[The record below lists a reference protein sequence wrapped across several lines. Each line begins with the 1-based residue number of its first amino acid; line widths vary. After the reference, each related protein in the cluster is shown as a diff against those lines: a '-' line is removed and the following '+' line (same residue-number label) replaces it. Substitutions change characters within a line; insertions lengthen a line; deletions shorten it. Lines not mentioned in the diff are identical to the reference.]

1 MNPYQKLVDLVA
13 PTRFAAPI
21 FRTLANAIDKRLLR
35 WTNGRISSG
44 IGTRYGKNIVLLT
57 TTGAKTGEKRTAPVL
72 HTPRGEQ
79 IILIASNAGTAKNPA
94 WYHNL
99 KKTPTCEV
107 TIRGRTRAYVAHEVE
122 GEEREQIFREAVAN
136 YPGYAEYEKRAG
148 RRIPVLKLVP
158 A

>member
-1 MNPYQKLVDLVA
+1 MNPYQKLVDLIA
-13 PTRFAAPI
+13 PTKFAAPI
-21 FRTLANAIDKRLLR
+21 FRTVANAIDKRLLV
-35 WTNGRISSG
+35 WSKGRISSG

-72 HTPRGEQ
+72 HTPLGQ
-79 IILIASNAGTAKNPA
+79 DIILIASNAGEPKNPA

-107 TIRGRTRAYVAHEVE
+107 DVRGVKRTYVARELE
-122 GEEREQIFREAVAN
+122 GEERAKIFRAAIDY

-148 RRIPVLKLVP
+148 RTIPVMRLVP
-158 A
+158 R